1 MKEVIINGESYKIA
15 YNLRSLFTYEE
26 ITGHPYDGKKTVD
39 GYMLLYAMLIAN
51 NENFSMEFAELVEAC
66 DDDLNIFSTF
76 CEVMEE
82 YAKRMSAFVDNKKK
96 VSR

>member
-1 MKEVIINGESYKIA
+1 MKEVKINGEAYRIA

-26 ITGHPYDGKKTVD
+26 ISGHQYEGKKTVD
-39 GYMLLYAMLIAN
+39 CYMLLYAMLIAN
-51 NENFSMEFAELVEAC
+51 NENFSLEFSELIEAC
-66 DDDLNIFSTF
+66 DDDLAIFSAF
-76 CEVMEE
+76 CEVMED